1 MEIRALTHDDVP
13 AAMKLSRGAGWN
25 QVPADWHRLLDLAPE
40 GCFAGWVDGELVA
53 TSTMVTYD
61 GRIGW
66 IGMVLVDDDHRRQG
80 YGSRLF
86 ERARQLAHE
95 YGVLVCLDA
104 TDAGRAVYGP
114 AGFVDVCPIERWC
127 GVVEPDERAEQP
139 VRTPDSNE
147 RSAVRALDRQACGLD
162 RGDLLEHLLS
172 AEEVTGLVL
181 GEDSDPATGA
191 GDLRGYA
198 MVRPGREHAHV
209 GPVITPTAEDAMVL
223 LEAAS
228 EIAGESVIV
237 DVLATEW
244 PDSFLEDMG
253 LERQRELTRM
263 VDGEAMGDGKREGT
277 DPLVGNWVVAATGFE
292 FG

>member
-1 MEIRALTHDDVP
+1 MEIRALTHEDVP
-13 AAMKLSRGAGWN
+13 AAMELSRGAGWN

-40 GCFAGWVDGELVA
+40 GCFAGWIDGELVA
-53 TSTMVTYD
+53 TSTLVTYD

-66 IGMVLVDDDHRRQG
+66 IGMVLVDPDHRRQG

-95 YGVLVCLDA
+95 QGVLAGLDA

-114 AGFVDVCPIERWC
+114 AGFVDACPIERWC
-127 GVVEPDERAEQP
+127 GVIEPDKTAEGP
-139 VRTPDSNE
+139 VRTLDPE
-147 RSAVRALDRQACGLD
+147 EISAVQALDRRACGLD

-181 GEDSDPATGA
+181 GEDSRPATGA
-191 GDLRGYA
+191 DDLRGYA
-198 MVRPGREHAHV
+198 AVRPGREHTHV
-209 GPVITPTAEDAMVL
+209 GPVVAPTAEDTTVL
-223 LEAAS
+223 LEAAA
-228 EIAGESVIV
+228 EVAEESVIV

-244 PDSFLEDMG
+244 PESFLEGLG

-263 VDGEAMGDGKREGT
+263 VDGESEGT
-277 DPLVGNWVVAATGFE
+277 NEGANPLVGNWIVAATGFE